1 MRLLLSGGSHRATL
15 GALGAIGYFLWSDQH
30 LEPGSGNRPDRWSD
44 IDEIV
49 SVSGGSLLNASLAGH
64 TSTVHETQ
72 NRLKEIRRRLVS
84 DGLLPHKTIR
94 RSAITLTAVMVVVAL
109 VWVLLAAFGVVGP
122 DVLSE
127 SPWSVLIALA
137 ILPATITAARRLGG
151 AYQRDFLNQIIG
163 NSNTAVESVVSTQR
177 HIICSSG
184 LASGLPYYFTIG
196 GDPFE
201 PMYGTAL
208 DTGYTLGDAVAAST
222 ALPGLGRVRAPQ
234 ELRREVLVDGGVS
247 GGFGEQVSTTIR
259 RRPQDTWRSDGE
271 WFAVDA
277 VRHLMSDSKLNQ
289 LAQSVSML
297 ALLGRW
303 LKVSLEATY
312 VNDLLDLG
320 PGQYARVW
328 SQNILPPPPP
338 DPATTFRDGSA
349 PSRPAEDVDSPE
361 RRKLKCLQKGVG
373 RMGLHSLR
381 REHIDLGIV
390 VGFVST
396 LEVRHRLEADEV
408 KKALCWLD
416 GALGADGQLLEVWTG
431 SDSTTKA
438 G

>member
-15 GALGAIGYFLWSDQH
+15 GALGAIGYFLWSEQH
-30 LEPGSGNRPDRWSD
+30 LEPEDSRPDRWTD
-44 IDEIV
+44 INEIV

-64 TSTVHETQ
+64 TSTVEETQ
-72 NRLKEIRRRLVS
+72 SRLKEIRGRLVR
-84 DGLLPHKTIR
+84 DGLLPHRTTR
-94 RSAITLTAVMVVVAL
+94 RVAITLTAVIVAVAL
-109 VWVLLAAFGVVGP
+109 VWILLAAFGIVGP
-122 DVLSE
+122 DVLST

-151 AYQRDFLNQIIG
+151 AYQRDFLDEIIG
-163 NSNTAVESVVSTQR
+163 SAGTAIESVVSTRR

-184 LASGLPYYFTIG
+184 LASGLPYYFTVG
-196 GDPFE
+196 GEPFE
-201 PMYGTAL
+201 PVYGTAL
-208 DTGYTLGDAVAAST
+208 DTGYSLGDAAAAST
-222 ALPGLGRVRAPQ
+222 ALPGLGRVRAPK

-247 GGFGEQVSTTIR
+247 GGFGEQVTTTIR
-259 RRPQDTWRSDGE
+259 RRPQDTWRSDGD

-277 VRHLMSDSKLNQ
+277 VRHLTSNSKVSQ

-297 ALLGRW
+297 TLLGRW

-338 DPATTFRDGSA
+338 DPATIFRDGSA
-349 PSRPAEDVDSPE
+349 PTPPDEAADSPE
-361 RRKLKCLQKGVG
+361 RRKLKCLQTSVS
-373 RMGLHSLR
+373 RMGLHSVR
-381 REHIDLGIV
+381 RKHIDLGIV

-396 LEVRHRLEADEV
+396 LEVRHRLETDEV

-416 GALGADGQLLEVWTG
+416 AALGADGQLLEVWTET
-431 SDSTTKA
+431 DSTTKA